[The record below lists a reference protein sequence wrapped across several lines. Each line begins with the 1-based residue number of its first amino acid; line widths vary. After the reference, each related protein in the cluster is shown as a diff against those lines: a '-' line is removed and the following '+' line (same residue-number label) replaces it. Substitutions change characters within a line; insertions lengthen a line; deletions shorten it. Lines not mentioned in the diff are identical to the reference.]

1 MRWPYFSIPIQKQE
15 IMDDNLETMIEL
27 AQGNERLYEIDIQ
40 KIIAWRMN
48 PMILKELRNEDKR
61 VKEAYV
67 RMAEHMSSRKN

>member
-15 IMDDNLETMIEL
+15 IMDDNLEKMIEL

>member
-1 MRWPYFSIPIQKQE
+1 
-15 IMDDNLETMIEL
+15 MDDNLEKMIEL

-48 PMILKELRNEDKR
+48 PMILKEVRNEDKR